1 MVERRLETV
10 EELISVPAPV
20 ADFKSGNGG
29 GLRNNDLRN
38 KADIL
43 LEELPEAKRDLTRK
57 HSGESEGDGGFED
70 YDYLSSTP
78 TNTLECNTTTTG
90 SGIAASEDGKRSATI
105 GGDTNGTPSGDQMH
119 EMLQQRKEEAKT
131 RRRKKKK
138 TTSASLAA
146 STFQDLYHLTGQVLG
161 QGAYASVRACK
172 SVWTDIEYAVKIIDK
187 VPGHSRARVFK
198 EIEMFHHCKG
208 HPNIIQLIEYFEE
221 PDRFYLVFEKING
234 GQLLDHIQNRVKF
247 TEKEASLV
255 IKDLASA
262 LQFLHK
268 KGIAHRDLK
277 PENVL
282 CVYPNQL
289 VPVKLCDFD
298 LGSGIKFNSTM
309 TSPISTPALL
319 TPVGSAEFMAPEVVE
334 AFMDDT
340 ERDLVYDKRC
350 DLWSLGVIMYI
361 LLCGYPPFSGNCGEA
376 CGWNQGEPCNAC
388 QELLFHS
395 IQEGKYEFPDAEWVA
410 MSPEARDLI
419 SKLLVKDAK
428 QRLSAEMVLAHTWVK
443 DGGPSFRPLVTPQNI
458 RRNNSARELSAFA
471 ESALAVKRVVLQHMS
486 LNLLEEEAAMYQCAG
501 ADVTVDDDDDDV
513 IDGEAMS
520 FTAMMQPQQQQQQ
533 LPVRNWCDILDDE
546 EELDYLSQQD
556 TPPST
561 ASIGGEDQQQV
572 PIPISRESQLRKDSG
587 NVSGS
592 LTSSYSLS
600 SSNDSTASS
609 NSSES
614 SLKNRLL
621 GGGCSNKTAVQLMQQ
636 QKKNQDG
643 GCGWFGLS
651 PPSESK
657 LLQRR
662 KLSLTK
668 ETARLLQQQRPRHT
682 MHVSAS
688 ISCCMENRC
697 KSNSNISAASLLRSG
712 AADGGAALAS
722 KTATKNNSTL
732 GGKSENSPA
741 VVTSSA

>member
-10 EELISVPAPV
+10 QELVPLTNEYFGHDNLHSNNNLLAEESEI
-20 ADFKSGNGG
+20 
-29 GLRNNDLRN
+29 
-38 KADIL
+38 
-43 LEELPEAKRDLTRK
+43 KRDLTRK
-57 HSGESEGDGGFED
+57 HSGESEGDGYYGDYED
-70 YDYLSSTP
+70 LSCTP
-78 TNTLECNTTTTG
+78 TNADAAATSGSGTG
-90 SGIAASEDGKRSATI
+90 SPGTAPAT
-105 GGDTNGTPSGDQMH
+105 SH
-119 EMLQQRKEEAKT
+119 ETSTETMEAMILRQKEEAKS

-138 TTSASLAA
+138 TTSASLAN
-146 STFQDLYHLTGQVLG
+146 STFQDLYHLTGEVLG

-247 TEKEASLV
+247 TEREASLV

-282 CVYPNQL
+282 CLYPDQL

-298 LGSGIKFNSTM
+298 LGSGIKFNSTV

-350 DLWSLGVIMYI
+350 DLWSLGVITYI

-395 IQEGKYEFPDAEWVA
+395 IQEGGFEYPDAEWVD
-410 MSPEARDLI
+410 MSPGAMDLI
-419 SKLLVKDAK
+419 SKLLVKDAR
-428 QRLSAEMVLAHTWVK
+428 QRLSAEMVLAHPWVR
-443 DGGPSFRPLVTPQNI
+443 DGGPSLRPLVTPQNI

-471 ESALAVKRVVLQHMS
+471 ESAVAVKRVVMQHMS
-486 LNLLEEEAAMYQCAG
+486 LNMFEECEEREHNGAGSGATREATPCAQNAYAYSPALLTPPLRDWCDDLDNE
-501 ADVTVDDDDDDV
+501 VDDY
-513 IDGEAMS
+513 
-520 FTAMMQPQQQQQQ
+520 QPS
-533 LPVRNWCDILDDE
+533 PV
-546 EELDYLSQQD
+546 SQP
-556 TPPST
+556 TN
-561 ASIGGEDQQQV
+561 V
-572 PIPISRESQLRKDSG
+572 PIPKPRLESLRKDSG
-587 NVSGS
+587 MVSGS
-592 LTSSYSLS
+592 LTSNFSLS
-600 SSNDSTASS
+600 SSNDSGSS
-609 NSSES
+609 STE
-614 SLKNRLL
+614 
-621 GGGCSNKTAVQLMQQ
+621 
-636 QKKNQDG
+636 DG
-643 GCGWFGLS
+643 SHKSKDVNWFGLS
-651 PPSESK
+651 PPCESK
-657 LLQRR
+657 LMLRR
-662 KLSLTK
+662 KSSVSKDRLIATSQPVTK
-668 ETARLLQQQRPRHT
+668 PR
-682 MHVSAS
+682 
-688 ISCCMENRC
+688 
-697 KSNSNISAASLLRSG
+697 AASVSCSMIDSIANRG
-712 AADGGAALAS
+712 ED
-722 KTATKNNSTL
+722 
-732 GGKSENSPA
+732 KSEKKECPKTNPS
-741 VVTSSA
+741 VVIEAPS